1 MFTLLMTIY
10 AIGAIALFFGCIISG
25 VQENDTP
32 LKLIGDAVFVA
43 VIWPVGIIGLFL
55 MLIWWGI
62 VGD

>member
-25 VQENDTP
+25 TQEDETP
-32 LKLIGDAVFVA
+32 LRLIGDAVFVA
-43 VIWPVGIIGLFL
+43 VIWPGAVAGLVLF
-55 MLIWWGI
+55 LIWWGI